1 MFSSTNSGINAY
13 AKVGVETGVA
23 AASPHKLIVM
33 LFEGAMVSILSAIQH
48 MQAGE
53 IAKKGEAISKAITII
68 DGGLR
73 ASLDKKVGGEIALN
87 LDALYE
93 YMSTRLVTAN
103 LKNQPTILEEVYQLL
118 KGLKDAWESI
128 SPGAST
134 AAASE
139 VAAPAPGAVSPAA
152 APAVAPAPTP
162 APKLAGYGALSP
174 QTSRL
179 VKA

>member
-1 MFSSTNSGINAY
+1 MFGSSLGGANAY
-13 AKVGVETGVA
+13 ARVGIETGVA

-33 LFEGAMVSILSAIQH
+33 LFEGAMVAVASSIQH
-48 MQAGE
+48 MQSGD
-53 IAKKGEAISKAITII
+53 IAKKGEAISKAISII
-68 DGGLR
+68 DNGLR

-93 YMSTRLVTAN
+93 YMSNRLLTAN
-103 LKNQPTILEEVYQLL
+103 LKNQPKVLEEVYQLL

-128 SPGAST
+128 
-134 AAASE
+134 
-139 VAAPAPGAVSPAA
+139 
-152 APAVAPAPTP
+152 
-162 APKLAGYGALSP
+162 APKADIQVQAQQTQPAQSMPKTQAYDALAP